1 MTGAISIFKQI
12 RLLIFIAGLGA
23 VITGCVSSSVN
34 TTSNSHEAPKSGA
47 QILLM
52 QPDVELSLLTA
63 SGLREPRADW
73 SKQAQGLIIA
83 EIEKNLAGNGH
94 ELRQHSLD
102 TDNAHEVQL
111 IKLHEA
117 VGNTILL
124 HRFFNQPLPSKK
136 DKFDWSLGPGVATL
150 ADNYDADYALFI
162 FARGAYASAARQATA
177 LVLAVAGVGVGTGDQ
192 AAFASLVNLETG
204 DIVWFNVTVTG
215 SGIDMRRPSG
225 AESVVK
231 GLMKDNPLTTH
242 ATDKAKS

>member
-1 MTGAISIFKQI
+1 MAGAIFTLKQI
-12 RLLIFIAGLGA
+12 RVLAFIIGIGA
-23 VITGCVSSSVN
+23 VMTACVSSSVN

-47 QILLM
+47 QILLI
-52 QPDVELSLLTA
+52 QPDVELSLITA

-73 SKQAQGLIIA
+73 SKQAQELIVA
-83 EIEKNLAGNGH
+83 EIEQNFSGNDH
-94 ELRQHSLD
+94 VLRQHTLN
-102 TDNAHEVQL
+102 TDDAHEVQL

-192 AAFASLVNLETG
+192 AAFASLVNLKTG

-215 SGIDMRRPSG
+215 SGVDMRKSSG
-225 AESVVK
+225 AETVVK
-231 GLMKDNPLTTH
+231 GLMKDNPLTNH
-242 ATDKAKS
+242 STDKAKS